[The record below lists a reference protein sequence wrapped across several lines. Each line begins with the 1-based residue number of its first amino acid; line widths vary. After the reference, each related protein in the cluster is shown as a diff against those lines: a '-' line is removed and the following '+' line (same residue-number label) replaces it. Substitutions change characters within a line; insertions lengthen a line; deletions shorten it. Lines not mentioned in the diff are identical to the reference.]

1 MYIRQN
7 CIYICT
13 YDRTGASD
21 GGIYI
26 YVHTSE
32 LYIYV
37 HTTELEPVTGGY
49 NLGILTDYF
58 LYREGIHRIE

>member
-1 MYIRQN
+1 MYIYVHTSELYIYMYIRQN
-7 CIYICT
+7 C
-13 YDRTGASD
+13 
-21 GGIYI
+21 IYI